1 MGSTLTPT
9 SHRLGTVFDFLR
21 RLFSPSP
28 APSPSPERGFDLAA
42 IDAEWLIVGLGNP
55 GAQYAATRHNV
66 GYMALDELVSS
77 PLQPLPGIKAHGL
90 MVPDTNAFAVRSTTY
105 MNLSGEGIAP
115 VAEKLGIPPERIVVL
130 HDELDL
136 PAGKVRVKLG
146 GNENGHNGL
155 KSLTEHLGT
164 RDYIRVRIGIG
175 RPPKGTP
182 VPDWVLGPVEDKG
195 LDVQIALAAEAAR
208 LVVTQGLQRAQNEI
222 HARN

>member
-1 MGSTLTPT
+1 MGSTLTPV

-21 RLFSPSP
+21 RLFSSSP
-28 APSPSPERGFDLAA
+28 ASDPTSDRDVDLATV
-42 IDAEWLIVGLGNP
+42 DADWLVVGLGNP

-66 GYMALDELVSS
+66 GYMALDELASA
-77 PLQPLPGIKAHGL
+77 PLQPLPGIKAHGAL
-90 MVPDTNAFAVRSTTY
+90 IPNTSAFAVRSTTY

-136 PAGKVRVKLG
+136 PTGKVRVKLG

-182 VPDWVLGPVEDKG
+182 VPDWVLSPVDDEG
-195 LDVQIALAAEAAR
+195 LDEQITTAAEAAR
-208 LVVTQGLQRAQNEI
+208 LVVTDGLQRAQNDI
-222 HARN
+222 HAKN

>member
-1 MGSTLTPT
+1 MGSTLTLT
-9 SHRLGTVFDFLR
+9 SHRLGTVFDFLS

-28 APSPSPERGFDLAA
+28 ASDPAPAGGLDLAA
-42 IDAEWLIVGLGNP
+42 ADAEWLIVGLGNP
-55 GAQYAATRHNV
+55 GTQYAATRHNV
-66 GYMALDELVSS
+66 GYMALDELVGA
-77 PLQPLPGIKAHGL
+77 PLQPLTGIKAHGL
-90 MVPDTNAFAVRSTTY
+90 MVPDANAFAVRSTTY

-115 VAEKLGIPPERIVVL
+115 VPQKLNIPPERIVVL

-182 VPDWVLGPVEDKG
+182 VPDWVLGPVEDED
-195 LDVQIALAAEAAR
+195 LDEQITLAAEAAR
-208 LVVTQGLQRAQNEI
+208 LTVTDGLQRAQNVI
-222 HARN
+222 HPKS